1 MRTLRLVVLVAGLL
15 AVLGATSAAQ
25 AAPKWP
31 IRCTTLRC
39 LYNHINQLHA
49 QMLAVQAKNK
59 AQQHTINAL
68 VNFAT
73 DFDNC
78 VLEGPVD
85 GANFG
90 DPLSV
95 TNSGDTPSFGW
106 VLVDGCNTSAAV
118 KPALRPLSPGLA
130 RFTRFLAIARA

>member
-1 MRTLRLVVLVAGLL
+1 MRTLRLVVLVASLL

-73 DFDNC
+73 HFNNC
-78 VLEGPVD
+78 VVEGPAD
-85 GANFG
+85 ATTSGA
-90 DPLSV
+90 PL
-95 TNSGDTPSFGW
+95 TLTASGDVPSFGW
-106 VLVDGCNTSAAV
+106 VLVDSCQTSTAV
-118 KPALRPLSPGLA
+118 KIGGAGRASPGFL
-130 RFTRFLAIARA
+130 RFHTGFTQRT